1 MFDKMF
7 TFVFDVDGTLC
18 PIKGEDESYS
28 DLVPY
33 ADMVEKLREYKAQG
47 ARIVLYTSRNM
58 RTYKGDL
65 SLILEHTKPELEAWL
80 AKWDIP
86 YDEIVYGKLWPGH
99 KGLYVDDRSVRP
111 DEFLKYS
118 VEELQE
124 LCEASRP
131 AAWHA
136 GDAPAPVAGCSE
148 AGAEADETPELID
161 VVITMGGLGSRFR
174 KAGYTVPKY
183 MIEAKGK
190 TLFEWSLI
198 SLEGY
203 LDRVDK
209 FVFLA
214 MEDETVDVEGF
225 VRGKCA
231 ELGIENYELIL
242 LDHLTDGQATTALL
256 ANKYW
261 DPSHALLVYNIDT
274 YVEAGEMNWQE
285 LKGDG
290 FIPCFQA
297 DGDHWSFVRLD
308 GEGRVVEIKE
318 KQRISPYCTLGAYY
332 FRTCQLYEDL
342 YHEYYDVPRDDLVNG
357 EKYIA
362 PLYDYLLSKGGDI
375 YISDI
380 APERVHVLGT
390 PEELE
395 AFLKEGDA

>member
-1 MFDKMF
+1 MFDDMF
-7 TFVFDVDGTLC
+7 SFVFDVDGTLC
-18 PIKGEDESYS
+18 PIKGEDESYA
-28 DLVPY
+28 DLIPY

-86 YDEIVYGKLWPGH
+86 YDEIVYGKFWPGH
-99 KGLYVDDRSVRP
+99 RGLYVDDRAVRP

-118 VEELQE
+118 VEELE
-124 LCEASRP
+124 AMCEKSRC
-131 AAWHA
+131 
-136 GDAPAPVAGCSE
+136 DKN
-148 AGAEADETPELID
+148 ID

-203 LDRVDK
+203 TDRVDK
-209 FVFLA
+209 YVFLA

-256 ANKYW
+256 ANQYW
-261 DPSHALLVYNIDT
+261 DPAHALLVYNIDT

-297 DGDHWSFVRLD
+297 PGDHWSFVRLD
-308 GEGRVVEIKE
+308 EEGRVVEIKE

-332 FRTCQLYEDL
+332 FKTCELYETL

>member
-1 MFDKMF
+1 MFDDMF
-7 TFVFDVDGTLC
+7 SFVFDVDGTLC
-18 PIKGEDESYS
+18 PIKGEDESYA

-86 YDEIVYGKLWPGH
+86 YDEIVYGKFWPGH
-99 KGLYVDDRSVRP
+99 RGLYVDDRAVRP

-118 VEELQE
+118 VEELE
-124 LCEASRP
+124 DMCEKSRC
-131 AAWHA
+131 
-136 GDAPAPVAGCSE
+136 DKN
-148 AGAEADETPELID
+148 ID

-203 LDRVDK
+203 QDRVDK
-209 FVFLA
+209 YVFLA
-214 MEDETVDVEGF
+214 MEDPAVDVEGF

-261 DPSHALLVYNIDT
+261 DPKHALLVYNIDT

-297 DGDHWSFVRLD
+297 PGDHWSFVRLD
-308 GEGRVVEIKE
+308 DAGRVVEIKE

-332 FRTCQLYEDL
+332 FKTCELYETL